1 MVLGRKEVVAK
12 GKSPV
17 VGLLLGMSGSR
28 EGWGLTH
35 NLGRE
40 VLVGFGADV

>member
-1 MVLGRKEVVAK
+1 VVLRRKEVVAK

-17 VGLLLGMSGSR
+17 VGLLLVCQA
-28 EGWGLTH
+28 GWGLTH

-40 VLVGFGADV
+40 VLVSLGADVRD